1 MQKKRKGL
9 GLHKKVDQA
18 KLQVKDD
25 MMEKCEMLYEGK
37 AKKIFLTEKE
47 DEVIQYFKDDATAF
61 NAEKRGTILEKGI
74 VNNKISTRLFQE
86 LADAGIPSHF
96 IQQINDRE
104 MLARRVNIILV
115 EVVVRNRATGS
126 IIKRLGIEEGMFIDP
141 PLVEFFYKDDAL
153 GDPLITEDHIRL
165 LKLATPSQVVELRNQ
180 SLKINEVLLP
190 FFQKRGMMLVDFKL
204 EFGLWNG
211 QIILA
216 DEISPD
222 TCRFWDIQT
231 GERMDKDRFR
241 KDLGRIEET
250 YQEVLKRVCS

>member
-1 MQKKRKGL
+1 MTKG
-9 GLHKKVDQA
+9 D
-18 KLQVKDD
+18 
-25 MMEKCEMLYEGK
+25 MLYEGK
-37 AKKIFLTEKE
+37 AKKIFLTEKL
-47 DEVIQYFKDDATAF
+47 DEVIHYFKDDATAF
-61 NAEKRGTILEKGI
+61 NAEKRGTILGKGV
-74 VNNKISTRLFQE
+74 VNNKISATLFQY
-86 LADAGIPSHF
+86 LAEAGTPSHF
-96 IQQINDRE
+96 IQELNDRE
-104 MLARRVNIILV
+104 MLTRRVKIIPV

-126 IIKRLGIEEGMFIDP
+126 IVKRLGLEEGLIIDP
-141 PLVEFFYKDDAL
+141 PLVEFFYKDDSL
-153 GDPLITEDHIRL
+153 GDPLISEDHIRL
-165 LKLATPSQVVELRNQ
+165 LKLATPLQVEELRQ
-180 SLKINEVLLP
+180 QAVKINEVLKP

-250 YQEVLKRVCS
+250 YQEVLKRVCG

>member
-1 MQKKRKGL
+1 MKKG
-9 GLHKKVDQA
+9 
-18 KLQVKDD
+18 
-25 MMEKCEMLYEGK
+25 EMLYEGK
-37 AKKIFLTEKE
+37 AKKIFLTEQE

-86 LADAGIPSHF
+86 LAKAGIPSHF
-96 IQQINDRE
+96 IQQLNDRE
-104 MLARRVNIILV
+104 MLARRVNIILI

-126 IIKRLGIEEGMFIDP
+126 IIKRLGLEEGMFIDP
-141 PLVEFFYKDDAL
+141 PLVEYFYKDDSL

-165 LKLATPSQVVELRNQ
+165 LKLATPAQVAELRNQ
-180 SLKINEVLLP
+180 ALKINEVLLP

-241 KDLGRIEET
+241 KDLDRIEET
-250 YQEVLKRVCS
+250 YQEVLKRVGTETA

>member
-1 MQKKRKGL
+1 
-9 GLHKKVDQA
+9 
-18 KLQVKDD
+18 
-25 MMEKCEMLYEGK
+25 MEKGQMLYEGK

-126 IIKRLGIEEGMFIDP
+126 IIKRLGLEEGMFIDP

-180 SLKINEVLLP
+180 ALKINEVLLP

>member
-1 MQKKRKGL
+1 
-9 GLHKKVDQA
+9 
-18 KLQVKDD
+18 
-25 MMEKCEMLYEGK
+25 MEKGEMLYEGK
-37 AKKIFLTEKE
+37 AKKIFLTEKS

-61 NAEKRGTILEKGI
+61 NAEKKGTILEKGV

-86 LADAGIPSHF
+86 LQSAGIPSHF
-96 IQQINDRE
+96 IQQLNDRE

-126 IIKRLGIEEGMFIDP
+126 IIQRLGLEEGMVIDP
-141 PLVEFFYKDDAL
+141 PLVEFFYKDDSL

-165 LKLATPSQVVELRNQ
+165 LKLATPPQVVELKNQ
-180 SLKINEVLLP
+180 AIKINGILLP

-204 EFGLWNG
+204 EFGLWNR

>member
-1 MQKKRKGL
+1 
-9 GLHKKVDQA
+9 
-18 KLQVKDD
+18 
-25 MMEKCEMLYEGK
+25 MEKGEMLYEGK
-37 AKKIFLTEKE
+37 AKKIFLTKKE

-61 NAEKRGTILEKGI
+61 NAEKRGTIFEKGI

-86 LADAGIPSHF
+86 LAEAGIPSHF
-96 IQQINDRE
+96 IQHINDRE
-104 MLARRVNIILV
+104 MLARRVDIILI

-126 IIKRLGIEEGMFIDP
+126 IIKRLALEEGMLIDP
-141 PLVEFFYKDDAL
+141 PLVEFFYKDDSL

-165 LKLATPSQVVELRNQ
+165 LKLATPSQVTELRNQ
-180 SLKINEVLLP
+180 AIKINEVLLP
-190 FFQKRGMMLVDFKL
+190 FFQQRGMMLVDFKL

-250 YQEVLKRVCS
+250 YQEVLKRVCN

>member
-1 MQKKRKGL
+1 
-9 GLHKKVDQA
+9 
-18 KLQVKDD
+18 
-25 MMEKCEMLYEGK
+25 MMEKGEMLYEGK

-126 IIKRLGIEEGMFIDP
+126 IIKRLGLEEGMFIDP
-141 PLVEFFYKDDAL
+141 PLVEFFYKDDSL

-165 LKLATPSQVVELRNQ
+165 LKLATPLQVAELRNQ
-180 SLKINEVLLP
+180 ALKINDVLLP

-250 YQEVLKRVCS
+250 YQEVLRRVCN

>member
-1 MQKKRKGL
+1 MIEKG
-9 GLHKKVDQA
+9 
-18 KLQVKDD
+18 
-25 MMEKCEMLYEGK
+25 EMLYEGK

-61 NAEKRGTILEKGI
+61 NAEKRGTILEKGV
-74 VNNKISTRLFQE
+74 VNNKISTRLFQV

-96 IQQINDRE
+96 IQEINDRE
-104 MLARRVNIILV
+104 MLARRVNIIMI

-126 IIKRLGIEEGMFIDP
+126 IIKRLGLEEGIQISP
-141 PLVEFFYKDDAL
+141 PLVEFFYKDDSL
-153 GDPLITEDHIRL
+153 GDPLISEDHIRL
-165 LKLATPSQVVELRNQ
+165 LKLATPPQVAELRNQ
-180 SLKINEVLLP
+180 ALKINDVLLP

-250 YQEVLKRVCS
+250 YQEVLKRVSS

>member
-1 MQKKRKGL
+1 LTKGN
-9 GLHKKVDQA
+9 
-18 KLQVKDD
+18 
-25 MMEKCEMLYEGK
+25 MLYEGK
-37 AKKIFLTEKE
+37 AKKIFLTEKD
-47 DEVIQYFKDDATAF
+47 DELIQYFKDDATAF
-61 NAEKRGTILEKGI
+61 NAEKRGTILEKGV
-74 VNNKISTRLFQE
+74 VNNAISAKLFQH

-104 MLARRVNIILV
+104 MLTRRVKIIPV

-126 IIKRLGIEEGMFIDP
+126 IVKRLGLEEGMIIDP
-141 PLVEFFYKDDAL
+141 PLIEFFYKDDSL
-153 GDPLITEDHIRL
+153 GDPLISEDHIRL
-165 LKLATPSQVVELRNQ
+165 LKLATPGQIEELRHQ
-180 SLKINEVLLP
+180 ALKINEVLKP
-190 FFQKRGMMLVDFKL
+190 FFQKKGMFLVDFKL

-250 YQEVLKRVCS
+250 YQEVLKRVCG

>member
-1 MQKKRKGL
+1 LTKGN
-9 GLHKKVDQA
+9 
-18 KLQVKDD
+18 
-25 MMEKCEMLYEGK
+25 MLYEGK
-37 AKKIFLTEKE
+37 AKKIFLTEKD
-47 DEVIQYFKDDATAF
+47 DELIQYFKDDATAF

-74 VNNKISTRLFQE
+74 VNNAISAKLFQH

-104 MLARRVNIILV
+104 MLTRRVKIIPV

-126 IIKRLGIEEGMFIDP
+126 IVKRLGLEEGLIIDP
-141 PLVEFFYKDDAL
+141 PLVEFFYKDDSL
-153 GDPLITEDHIRL
+153 GDPLISEDHIRL
-165 LKLATPSQVVELRNQ
+165 LKLATPSQIEELRQ
-180 SLKINEVLLP
+180 QALKINEVLKP

-204 EFGLWNG
+204 EFGFWNG

-250 YQEVLKRVCS
+250 YQEVLKRVCG

>member
-1 MQKKRKGL
+1 
-9 GLHKKVDQA
+9 
-18 KLQVKDD
+18 
-25 MMEKCEMLYEGK
+25 MEKGEMLYEGK

-47 DEVIQYFKDDATAF
+47 DEVIQYFKDDATAY
-61 NAEKRGTILEKGI
+61 NAEKKGTILEKGI
-74 VNNKISTRLFQE
+74 VNNKISTRLFQV

-96 IQQINDRE
+96 IQQLNDRE
-104 MLARRVNIILV
+104 MLARRVDIILI

-126 IIKRLGIEEGMFIDP
+126 IIKRLGLEEGMFINP
-141 PLVEFFYKDDAL
+141 PLVEFFYKDDSL
-153 GDPLITEDHIRL
+153 GDPLITDDHIRL
-165 LKLATPSQVVELRNQ
+165 LKLATPAQVAELRDQ
-180 SLKINEVLLP
+180 AIKINEVLLP

-250 YQEVLKRVCS
+250 YQEVLKRVCN

>member
-1 MQKKRKGL
+1 
-9 GLHKKVDQA
+9 
-18 KLQVKDD
+18 
-25 MMEKCEMLYEGK
+25 MEKRAMLYEGK

-126 IIKRLGIEEGMFIDP
+126 IIKRLGLEEGMFIDP

-165 LKLATPSQVVELRNQ
+165 LKLATPSQVAELRNQ
-180 SLKINEVLLP
+180 ALKINEVLLP

>member
-1 MQKKRKGL
+1 
-9 GLHKKVDQA
+9 
-18 KLQVKDD
+18 
-25 MMEKCEMLYEGK
+25 MEKGEMLYEGK
-37 AKKIFLTEKE
+37 AKKIFLSEKE

-74 VNNKISTRLFQE
+74 VNNKISTRLFKE
-86 LADAGIPSHF
+86 LAEAGIPSHF

-104 MLARRVNIILV
+104 MLARRVNIILI
-115 EVVVRNRATGS
+115 EVVIRNRATGS
-126 IIKRLGIEEGMFIDP
+126 IIKRLALEEGLRIDP
-141 PLVEFFYKDDAL
+141 PLVEFFYKDDSL

-165 LKLATPSQVVELRNQ
+165 LKLATPSQVTELRNQ
-180 SLKINEVLLP
+180 AIKINEVLLP
-190 FFQKRGMMLVDFKL
+190 FFKKRGMMLVDFKL

-250 YQEVLKRVCS
+250 YQEVLKRVCE

>member
-1 MQKKRKGL
+1 MIEKG
-9 GLHKKVDQA
+9 
-18 KLQVKDD
+18 
-25 MMEKCEMLYEGK
+25 EMLYEGK

-47 DEVIQYFKDDATAF
+47 EEIIQYFKDDATAF
-61 NAEKRGTILEKGI
+61 NAEKRGTIHEKGI
-74 VNNKISTRLFQE
+74 VNNKISTRIFQE
-86 LADAGIPSHF
+86 LADSGIPSHF
-96 IQQINDRE
+96 IQHMNDRE
-104 MLARRVNIILV
+104 MLVRRVQIIMV

-126 IIKRLGIEEGMFIDP
+126 ILTRLGLEEGMLIAP
-141 PLVEFFYKDDAL
+141 PLVEFFYKDDSL

-165 LKLATPSQVVELRNQ
+165 LKLATPSQVAELRNQ
-180 SLKINEVLLP
+180 ALKINEVLLP
-190 FFQKRGMMLVDFKL
+190 FFLKRGMMLVDFKL

-222 TCRFWDIQT
+222 TCRFWDVQT

-250 YQEVLKRVCS
+250 YQEVLKREIGRAHV

>member
-1 MQKKRKGL
+1 
-9 GLHKKVDQA
+9 
-18 KLQVKDD
+18 
-25 MMEKCEMLYEGK
+25 MEKGEMLYEGK

-47 DEVIQYFKDDATAF
+47 DEVIQYFKDDATAL

-86 LADAGIPSHF
+86 LADAGIPCHF
-96 IQQINDRE
+96 IQQLNDRE

-126 IIKRLGIEEGMFIDP
+126 IIKRLDIEEGMFIDP

-165 LKLATPSQVVELRNQ
+165 LKLDTPSQVVELRNQ
-180 SLKINEVLLP
+180 ALKINEVLLP

>member
-1 MQKKRKGL
+1 
-9 GLHKKVDQA
+9 
-18 KLQVKDD
+18 
-25 MMEKCEMLYEGK
+25 MMTKPGEMIYEGK
-37 AKKIFLTEKE
+37 AKKIFLTEKD

-61 NAEKRGTILEKGI
+61 NAQKRGTILEKGV
-74 VNNKISTRLFQE
+74 VNNKISAKLFQYLGE
-86 LADAGIPSHF
+86 TGIPSHF
-96 IQQINDRE
+96 IQQLNDRE
-104 MLARRVNIILV
+104 MLTRRVKIIQV

-126 IIKRLGIEEGMFIDP
+126 IVKRLGLEEGLIIDP
-141 PLVEFFYKDDAL
+141 PLIEFFYKDDSL

-165 LKLATPSQVVELRNQ
+165 LKLATPSQIAELRQ
-180 SLKINEVLLP
+180 QALKINEALTP
-190 FFQKRGMMLVDFKL
+190 FFQKKGMMLVDFKL

-250 YQEVLKRVCS
+250 YQEVLKRVCG

>member
-1 MQKKRKGL
+1 MNKGN
-9 GLHKKVDQA
+9 
-18 KLQVKDD
+18 
-25 MMEKCEMLYEGK
+25 MLYEGK
-37 AKKIFLTEKE
+37 AKKIFLTEKD
-47 DEVIQYFKDDATAF
+47 DELIQYFKDDATAF

-74 VNNKISTRLFQE
+74 VNNAISAKLFQH

-104 MLARRVNIILV
+104 MLTRRVKIIPV

-126 IIKRLGIEEGMFIDP
+126 IVKRLGLKEGLIIDP
-141 PLVEFFYKDDAL
+141 PLVEFFYKDDSL
-153 GDPLITEDHIRL
+153 GDPLISEDHIRL
-165 LKLATPSQVVELRNQ
+165 LKLATPGQIEELRQ
-180 SLKINEVLLP
+180 QALKVNEVLNP
-190 FFQKRGMMLVDFKL
+190 FFQKKGMFLVDFKL

-250 YQEVLKRVCS
+250 YQEVLKRVCG

>member
-1 MQKKRKGL
+1 MIEKG
-9 GLHKKVDQA
+9 A
-18 KLQVKDD
+18 I
-25 MMEKCEMLYEGK
+25 LYEGK

-165 LKLATPSQVVELRNQ
+165 LKLATPLQVAELRNQ
-180 SLKINEVLLP
+180 ALKINEVLLP
-190 FFQKRGMMLVDFKL
+190 FFQKRGLMLVDFKL